1 LADFCDSDR
10 IQPITNKGVDV
21 LSGPAE
27 GVLKGI
33 KVLDFGRYI
42 AGPYCATLL
51 ADMGADVIRIEK
63 CDGSEDRFVQ
73 PVIPDAAPG
82 EGGEGTM
89 FLQLNR
95 NKRGMTLDPMCD
107 AGREIVGKLVDEA
120 DIVVANLPPSTLKA
134 MGLDYETLSARNP
147 RVILTTV
154 SAFGHGGPYSERVG
168 FDGVAQAMSGAAYLT
183 GQADGPTKSYAPWVD
198 FGTAVL
204 SAYGT
209 MAALMGRQQTGK
221 GQMVEG
227 ALLATALNFFNF
239 HLIEQDLRQ
248 TNRTAIGNRSP
259 YAGPADCVQTKDGW
273 IFVQVIG
280 DPLFRRWAKLV
291 GEEEWL
297 SDPRFKNDL
306 SRGEHGE
313 VLSARTSQWAA
324 TRTTAEALEAL
335 EAARLPAGPV
345 YSPQQALDD
354 PHIQAMNF
362 MKPVDFPGL
371 PKPAPLMD
379 TPIKLSATPG
389 GIRHRAP
396 LLGEHTDDILA
407 DLGYSSDAIAK
418 FRADGVI

>member
-1 LADFCDSDR
+1 M
-10 IQPITNKGVDV
+10 GVRAGVGDV
-21 LSGPAE
+21 A
-27 GVLKGI
+27 GVLDGV

-63 CDGSEDRFVQ
+63 RGGSEDRFVQ
-73 PVIPDAAPG
+73 PVVPDAAPG
-82 EGGEGTM
+82 KGGEGTM

-107 AGREIVGKLVDEA
+107 EGRVVVAKLVAEA
-120 DIVVANLPPSTLKA
+120 DIVVANLPPQTLKA
-134 MGLDYETLSARNP
+134 MGLDYATLEKLNP

-154 SAFGHGGPYSERVG
+154 SAFGHGGPYSDRVG

-183 GQADGPTKSYAPWVD
+183 GRADEPTKSYAPWVD

-209 MAALMGRQQTGK
+209 MAALMARDQTGK

-280 DPLFRRWAKLV
+280 APLFKRWTRLM
-291 GEEEWL
+291 GEDQWL
-297 SDPRFKNDL
+297 TDPRFGTDL
-306 SRGEHGE
+306 KRGENGE
-313 VLSARTSQWAA
+313 VLSERTATWAA
-324 TRTTAEALEAL
+324 DLTTEEALEAL
-335 EAARLPAGPV
+335 AEARIPAGPV
-345 YSPQQALDD
+345 YSPAQALAD
-354 PHIQAMNF
+354 PHIQAMQY

-371 PKPAPLMD
+371 PKPAPIMD
-379 TPIKLSATPG
+379 IPIRLSATPG

-396 LLGEHTDDILA
+396 LLGEHTEDILK
-407 DLGYSSDAIAK
+407 DLGYDPSAIEQL
-418 FRADGVI
+418 RQNGVI

>member
-1 LADFCDSDR
+1 MA
-10 IQPITNKGVDV
+10 
-21 LSGPAE
+21 
-27 GVLKGI
+27 GVLEGI

-63 CDGSEDRFVQ
+63 REGSEDRFVQ
-73 PVIPDAAPG
+73 PVVPDAAPG

-107 AGREIVGKLVDEA
+107 EGRKIVGKLVEEA
-120 DIVVANLPPSTLKA
+120 DIVVANLPPQTLSA
-134 MGLDYETLSARNP
+134 MGLDYATLSARNP
-147 RVILTTV
+147 KIILTTV

-183 GQADGPTKSYAPWVD
+183 GNADAPTKSYAPWVD

-209 MAALMGRQQTGK
+209 MAALMARARTGK

-248 TNRTAIGNRSP
+248 TDRTAIGNRSP

-280 DPLFRRWAKLV
+280 DPLFRRWTKLV
-291 GEEEWL
+291 GEEQWL
-297 SDPRFKNDL
+297 DDPRFSTDL
-306 SRGEHGE
+306 KRGEHGQI
-313 VLSARTSQWAA
+313 LSDRTSEWASA
-324 TRTTAEALEAL
+324 LTTEDALEAL
-335 EAARLPAGPV
+335 AAARIPAGPV
-345 YSPQQALDD
+345 YSPAQALAD

-362 MKPVDFPGL
+362 MQPVDFPGL
-371 PKPAPLMD
+371 PKPAPVMD
-379 TPIKLSATPG
+379 IPIRLSDTPG

-396 LLGEHTDDILA
+396 LLGEHTDTILA
-407 DLGYSSDAIAK
+407 DLGYSDGAIMK
-418 FRADGVI
+418 LRNDGVI

>member
-1 LADFCDSDR
+1 LRKVFQIVA
-10 IQPITNKGVDV
+10 
-21 LSGPAE
+21 
-27 GVLKGI
+27 GVLDGI

-63 CDGSEDRFVQ
+63 REGSEDRFVQ

-95 NKRGMTLDPMCD
+95 NKRGMTLDPMSKE
-107 AGREIVGKLVDEA
+107 GREIVGKLVEQA
-120 DIVVANLPPSTLKA
+120 DIVVANLPPQTLSA
-134 MGLDYETLSARNP
+134 MGLDYPTLSERNP

-183 GQADGPTKSYAPWVD
+183 GHADEPTKSYAPWVD

-209 MAALMGRQQTGK
+209 MAALMSRMQTGK

-248 TNRTAIGNRSP
+248 TDRTAIGNRSP

-280 DPLFRRWAKLV
+280 DPLFKRWTRLV
-291 GEEEWL
+291 GEESWL
-297 SDPRFKNDL
+297 DDPRFSTDL
-306 SRGEHGE
+306 KRGENGKI
-313 VLSARTSQWAA
+313 LSERTSVWAA
-324 TRTTAEALEAL
+324 DLTTQEALDAL
-335 EAARLPAGPV
+335 AAARLPAGPV
-345 YSPQQALDD
+345 YSPQQALND
-354 PHIQAMNF
+354 PHIQAMEF

-371 PKPAPLMD
+371 PKAAPIMD
-379 TPIKLSATPG
+379 TPIRLSATPG

-396 LLGEHTDDILA
+396 LLGEHTNSILEE
-407 DLGYSSDAIAK
+407 LGYDKPAIDRLRK
-418 FRADGVI
+418 DGVI

>member
-1 LADFCDSDR
+1 M
-10 IQPITNKGVDV
+10 T
-21 LSGPAE
+21 
-27 GVLKGI
+27 GVLDGVR
-33 KVLDFGRYI
+33 VLDFGRYI

-63 CDGSEDRFVQ
+63 RDGSEDRFVQ

-107 AGREIVGKLVDEA
+107 QGREIVGKLVDEA
-120 DIVVANLPPSTLKA
+120 DVVVANLPPQTLKT

-147 RVILTTV
+147 RIVLTTV

-168 FDGVAQAMSGAAYLT
+168 FDGVAQAMSGAAFLT
-183 GQADGPTKSYAPWVD
+183 GRADEPTKSYAPWVD

-209 MAALMGRQQTGK
+209 MAALMARDKTGK

-280 DPLFRRWAKLV
+280 DPLFRRWAKLM
-291 GEEEWL
+291 GEDNWL
-297 SDPRFKNDL
+297 SDPRFSDDL
-306 SRGEHGE
+306 KRGEHGE
-313 VLSARTSQWAA
+313 ILSERTAAWAA
-324 TRTTAEALEAL
+324 GLTTDEALSAL
-335 EAARLPAGPV
+335 EAARIPAGPV

-354 PHIQAMNF
+354 PHIQAMQF

-371 PKPAPLMD
+371 PKPAPVMD
-379 TPIKLSATPG
+379 TPIRLSDTPG

-396 LLGEHTDDILA
+396 LLGEHTDTILSELGFSAADI
-407 DLGYSSDAIAK
+407 DR
-418 FRADGVI
+418 FREDGVI

>member
-1 LADFCDSDR
+1 MA
-10 IQPITNKGVDV
+10 
-21 LSGPAE
+21 
-27 GVLKGI
+27 GVLDGI

-63 CDGSEDRFVQ
+63 REGSEDRFVQ

-107 AGREIVGKLVDEA
+107 EGRTIVAKLVAEA
-120 DIVVANLPPSTLKA
+120 DIVVANLPPQTLKA
-134 MGLDYETLSARNP
+134 MGLDYATLEALNP

-154 SAFGHGGPYSERVG
+154 SAFGHGGPYSDRVG

-183 GQADGPTKSYAPWVD
+183 GRADEPTKSYAPWVD

-209 MAALMGRQQTGK
+209 MAALMARDQTGK

-248 TNRTAIGNRSP
+248 TDRTAIGNRSP

-280 DPLFRRWAKLV
+280 APLFKRWTRLMQ
-291 GEEEWL
+291 EEEWL
-297 SDPRFKNDL
+297 TDPRFSTDL
-306 SRGEHGE
+306 KRGENGE
-313 VLSARTSQWAA
+313 ILSERTATWAA
-324 TRTTAEALEAL
+324 GLTTEEALEAL
-335 EAARLPAGPV
+335 AEARIPAGPV
-345 YSPQQALDD
+345 YSPAQALAD
-354 PHIQAMNF
+354 PHIQAMQY

-371 PKPAPLMD
+371 PKPAPIMD
-379 TPIKLSATPG
+379 IPIRLSATPG

-396 LLGEHTDDILA
+396 LLGEHTDSILK
-407 DLGYSSDAIAK
+407 DLGYDPSAIEQL
-418 FRADGVI
+418 RRNGVI

>member
-1 LADFCDSDR
+1 MSA
-10 IQPITNKGVDV
+10 
-21 LSGPAE
+21 
-27 GVLKGI
+27 GVLDAVR
-33 KVLDFGRYI
+33 VLDFGRYI

-51 ADMGADVIRIEK
+51 ADMGAEVIRIEK
-63 CDGSEDRFVQ
+63 NGGSEDRFVQ

-95 NKRGMTLDPMCD
+95 NKKGMTLDPMSD
-107 AGREIVGKLVDEA
+107 QGREIVARLVKTA

-134 MGLDYETLSARNP
+134 MGLDYPTLEKINP
-147 RVILTTV
+147 KVILTTV

-183 GQADGPTKSYAPWVD
+183 GRADEPTKSYAPWVD

-209 MAALMGRQQTGK
+209 MAALMARQQTGK

-239 HLIEQDLRQ
+239 HLIEQDLRG
-248 TNRTAIGNRSP
+248 TDRTAIGNRSP

-280 DPLFRRWAKLV
+280 APLFKRWTRLV
-291 GEEEWL
+291 GEENWL
-297 SDPRFKNDL
+297 DDPRFADDL
-306 SRGEHGE
+306 KRGEHGE
-313 VLSARTSQWAA
+313 LLSARTSQWAA
-324 TRTTAEALEAL
+324 TRTTEEALADL
-335 EAARLPAGPV
+335 EAARIPAGPV
-345 YSPQQALDD
+345 YSPAQALAD

-371 PKPAPLMD
+371 PKAAPVMD
-379 TPIKLSATPG
+379 TPIKLSDTPG

-396 LLGEHTDDILA
+396 LLGEHTEEILLSLDYGA
-407 DLGYSSDAIAK
+407 DEIAR
-418 FRADGVI
+418 FRADGIV

>member
-1 LADFCDSDR
+1 M
-10 IQPITNKGVDV
+10 T
-21 LSGPAE
+21 
-27 GVLKGI
+27 GVLDGI
-33 KVLDFGRYI
+33 RVLDFGRYI

-63 CDGSEDRFVQ
+63 REGSEDRFVQ

-107 AGREIVGKLVDEA
+107 QGREIVGKLVDEA
-120 DIVVANLPPSTLKA
+120 DVVVANLPPQTLKT
-134 MGLDYETLSARNP
+134 MGLDYDTLSARNP
-147 RVILTTV
+147 RIVLTTV

-168 FDGVAQAMSGAAYLT
+168 FDGVAQAMSGAAFLT
-183 GQADGPTKSYAPWVD
+183 GRDDEPTKSYAPWVD

-209 MAALMGRQQTGK
+209 MAALMARDKTGK

-280 DPLFRRWAKLV
+280 DPLFRRWARLM
-291 GEEEWL
+291 GEDNWL
-297 SDPRFKNDL
+297 SDPRFSNDL
-306 SRGEHGE
+306 KRGEHGE
-313 VLSARTSQWAA
+313 ILSERTAAWAA
-324 TRTTAEALEAL
+324 ELTTDEALRAL
-335 EAARLPAGPV
+335 EAARIPAGPV

-354 PHIQAMNF
+354 PHIQAMQF

-371 PKPAPLMD
+371 PKPAPVMD
-379 TPIKLSATPG
+379 TPIRLSDTPG

-396 LLGEHTDDILA
+396 LLGEHTDTILSELGFSAADIER
-407 DLGYSSDAIAK
+407 
-418 FRADGVI
+418 FRQDGVI

>member
-1 LADFCDSDR
+1 
-10 IQPITNKGVDV
+10 VV
-21 LSGPAE
+21 
-27 GVLKGI
+27 GVLDGI

-95 NKRGMTLDPMCD
+95 NKRGMTLDPMSD
-107 AGREIVGKLVDEA
+107 KGREIVAKLVA
-120 DIVVANLPPSTLKA
+120 DADVVVANLPPQTLSA
-134 MGLDYETLSARNP
+134 MGLDYETLSATNP
-147 RVILTTV
+147 KVILTTV
-154 SAFGHGGPYSERVG
+154 SAFGRGGPYSNRVG

-183 GQADGPTKSYAPWVD
+183 GRADEPTKSYAPWVD

-209 MAALMGRQQTGK
+209 MAALMARQQTGK

-239 HLIEQDLRQ
+239 HLIEQDLRG
-248 TNRTAIGNRSP
+248 TDRTAIGNRSP
-259 YAGPADCVQTKDGW
+259 YAGPADCVRTKDGW

-280 DPLFRRWAKLV
+280 DPLFKRWAKLM
-291 GEEEWL
+291 GEDNWL
-297 SDPRFKNDL
+297 SDPRFSTDL
-306 SRGEHGE
+306 KRGEHGE
-313 VLSARTSQWAA
+313 ILSKRTAEWAA
-324 TRTTAEALEAL
+324 HYTMEEALSILGEA
-335 EAARLPAGPV
+335 RIPGGPV
-345 YSPQQALDD
+345 YSPAQALED
-354 PHIQAMNF
+354 PHIQAMNY

-379 TPIKLSATPG
+379 TPIKLSDTPG

-396 LLGEHTDDILA
+396 LLGEHTDAILA
-407 DLGYSSDAIAK
+407 DLGYSAEDIQALRSE
-418 FRADGVI
+418 GVI

>member
-1 LADFCDSDR
+1 MA
-10 IQPITNKGVDV
+10 
-21 LSGPAE
+21 
-27 GVLKGI
+27 GVLDGI

-63 CDGSEDRFVQ
+63 RGGSEDRFVQ
-73 PVIPDAAPG
+73 PVVPDAAPG

-107 AGREIVGKLVDEA
+107 EGRAIVAKLVAEA
-120 DIVVANLPPSTLKA
+120 DIVVANLPPQTLKA
-134 MGLDYETLSARNP
+134 MGLDYATLEKLNP

-154 SAFGHGGPYSERVG
+154 SAFGHGGPYSDRVG
-168 FDGVAQAMSGAAYLT
+168 FDGVAQAMSGAAFLT
-183 GQADGPTKSYAPWVD
+183 GHADEPTKSYAPWVD

-209 MAALMGRQQTGK
+209 MAALMARDQTGK

-248 TNRTAIGNRSP
+248 TDRTAIGNRSP

-280 DPLFRRWAKLV
+280 APLFKRWTRMM
-291 GEEEWL
+291 GEDQWL
-297 SDPRFKNDL
+297 TDPRFSTDL
-306 SRGEHGE
+306 KRGENGE
-313 VLSARTSQWAA
+313 VLSERTATWAA
-324 TRTTAEALEAL
+324 DLTTEEALEAL
-335 EAARLPAGPV
+335 AEARIPAGPV
-345 YSPQQALDD
+345 YSPAQVLAD
-354 PHIQAMNF
+354 PHIQAMQY

-371 PKPAPLMD
+371 PKPAPIMD
-379 TPIKLSATPG
+379 IPIRLSATPG

-396 LLGEHTDDILA
+396 LLGEHTDSILQ
-407 DLGYSSDAIAK
+407 DLGYDPSAIEQL
-418 FRADGVI
+418 RQNGVI

>member
-1 LADFCDSDR
+1 MS
-10 IQPITNKGVDV
+10 
-21 LSGPAE
+21 
-27 GVLKGI
+27 GVLDGI

-63 CDGSEDRFVQ
+63 REGSEDRFVQ
-73 PVIPDAAPG
+73 PVVPDAAPG

-107 AGREIVGKLVDEA
+107 KGREIVAQLVAEA
-120 DIVVANLPPSTLKA
+120 DVVVANLPPQTLTT
-134 MGLDYETLSARNP
+134 MGLDYETLSATNP
-147 RVILTTV
+147 KVILTTV
-154 SAFGHGGPYSERVG
+154 SAFGHGGPYSNRVG

-183 GQADGPTKSYAPWVD
+183 GRADEPTKSYAPWVD

-209 MAALMGRQQTGK
+209 MAALMARQQTGK

-239 HLIEQDLRQ
+239 HLIEQDLRG
-248 TNRTAIGNRSP
+248 TDRTAIGNRSP

-280 DPLFRRWAKLV
+280 DPLFKRWAKLM
-291 GEEEWL
+291 GEDTWL
-297 SDPRFKNDL
+297 SDPRFSDDL
-306 SRGEHGE
+306 KRGEHGE
-313 VLSARTSQWAA
+313 VLSQRTADWAA
-324 TRTTAEALEAL
+324 QYTMEEALNIL
-335 EAARLPAGPV
+335 GDARIPAGPV
-345 YSPQQALDD
+345 YSPAQALAD
-354 PHIQAMNF
+354 PHIQAMKY
-362 MKPVDFPGL
+362 MTPLDFPGL
-371 PKPAPLMD
+371 PHPAPVME
-379 TPIKLSATPG
+379 TPIKLSDTPG

-396 LLGEHTDDILA
+396 LLGEHTDAILT
-407 DLGYSSDAIAK
+407 DLGYSKTAIGEL
-418 FRADGVI
+418 RAQGVI

>member
-1 LADFCDSDR
+1 MA
-10 IQPITNKGVDV
+10 
-21 LSGPAE
+21 
-27 GVLKGI
+27 GVLDGI

-63 CDGSEDRFVQ
+63 REGSEDRFVQ

-107 AGREIVGKLVDEA
+107 EGRAIVAKLVAEA
-120 DIVVANLPPSTLKA
+120 DIVVANLPPQTLKA
-134 MGLDYETLSARNP
+134 MGLDYATLEAINP

-154 SAFGHGGPYSERVG
+154 SAFGHGGPYSDRVG

-183 GQADGPTKSYAPWVD
+183 GRADEPTKSYAPWVD

-209 MAALMGRQQTGK
+209 MAALMARDQTGK

-248 TNRTAIGNRSP
+248 TDRTAIGNRSP

-280 DPLFRRWAKLV
+280 APLFKRWTRLMQ
-291 GEEEWL
+291 EEEWL
-297 SDPRFKNDL
+297 TDPRFSTDL
-306 SRGEHGE
+306 KRGENGE
-313 VLSARTSQWAA
+313 ILSERTATWAA
-324 TRTTAEALEAL
+324 DLTTEEALEAL
-335 EAARLPAGPV
+335 AEARIPAGPV
-345 YSPQQALDD
+345 YSPAQALAD
-354 PHIQAMNF
+354 PHIQAMQY

-371 PKPAPLMD
+371 PKPAPIMD
-379 TPIKLSATPG
+379 IPIRLSATPG

-396 LLGEHTDDILA
+396 LLGEHTDSILK
-407 DLGYSSDAIAK
+407 DLGYDPSAIAQL
-418 FRADGVI
+418 RQNGVI

>member
-1 LADFCDSDR
+1 MA
-10 IQPITNKGVDV
+10 
-21 LSGPAE
+21 
-27 GVLKGI
+27 GVLDGI

-63 CDGSEDRFVQ
+63 REGSEDRFVQ
-73 PVIPDAAPG
+73 PVVPDAAPG
-82 EGGEGTM
+82 KGGEGTM

-95 NKRGMTLDPMCD
+95 NKRGMTLDPMCEE
-107 AGREIVGKLVDEA
+107 GRDIVAKLVAQA
-120 DIVVANLPPSTLKA
+120 DIVVANLPPQTLSA
-134 MGLDYETLSARNP
+134 MGLDYPTLSALNP

-168 FDGVAQAMSGAAYLT
+168 FDGVAQAMSGAAFLT
-183 GQADGPTKSYAPWVD
+183 GRADEPTKSYAPWVD

-209 MAALMGRQQTGK
+209 MAALMARMQTGK

-280 DPLFRRWAKLV
+280 DPLFKRWTRLV
-291 GEEEWL
+291 GEESWLADERFSTDLKRGENGQVL
-297 SDPRFKNDL
+297 SD
-306 SRGEHGE
+306 
-313 VLSARTSQWAA
+313 RTSAWAA
-324 TRTTAEALEAL
+324 ELTTSEALDAL
-335 EAARLPAGPV
+335 AAARIPAGPV
-345 YSPQQALDD
+345 YSPAQALAD

-362 MKPVDFPGL
+362 MKPLDFPGL
-371 PKPAPLMD
+371 PKAAPVMD
-379 TPIKLSATPG
+379 TPIRLSATPG

-396 LLGEHTDDILA
+396 LLGEHTDAILT
-407 DLGYSSDAIAK
+407 DLGYEAAAID
-418 FRADGVI
+418 RLRRDGVI

>member
-1 LADFCDSDR
+1 MA
-10 IQPITNKGVDV
+10 
-21 LSGPAE
+21 
-27 GVLKGI
+27 GVLEGI

-63 CDGSEDRFVQ
+63 REGSEDRFVQ
-73 PVIPDAAPG
+73 PVVPDAAPG

-107 AGREIVGKLVDEA
+107 EGREIVAKLVEEA
-120 DIVVANLPPSTLKA
+120 DIVVANLPPQTLSA
-134 MGLDYETLSARNP
+134 MGLDYATLSARNP
-147 RVILTTV
+147 KIILTTV

-183 GQADGPTKSYAPWVD
+183 GDADAPTKSYAPWVD

-209 MAALMGRQQTGK
+209 MAALMSRMQTGK

-248 TNRTAIGNRSP
+248 TDRTAIGNRSP

-273 IFVQVIG
+273 IFVQAIG
-280 DPLFRRWAKLV
+280 DPLFRRWTKLV
-291 GEEEWL
+291 GEEQWFD
-297 SDPRFKNDL
+297 DPRFSTDL
-306 SRGEHGE
+306 KRGEHGQI
-313 VLSARTSQWAA
+313 LSDRTSEWAGA
-324 TRTTAEALEAL
+324 LSTEEALAAL
-335 EAARLPAGPV
+335 AAARIPAGPV
-345 YSPQQALDD
+345 YSPAQALAD

-362 MKPVDFPGL
+362 MQPVDFPGL
-371 PKPAPLMD
+371 PKPAPVMD
-379 TPIKLSATPG
+379 IPIRLSETPG

-396 LLGEHTDDILA
+396 LLGEHTDTILS
-407 DLGYSSDAIAK
+407 DLGYSQDAIK
-418 FRADGVI
+418 KLRNDGVI